1 MTKETAIIDPA
12 EIDIKII
19 STVERNTLPAFV
31 ARLDAELAT
40 YRPEELNTD
49 EDFAWAR
56 KQTKALKDAEDRL
69 AEIYRQL
76 FTGETAQVMHSVAA
90 AQEKIRAKR
99 LELARAI
106 DSRDK
111 ALLESAILDARL
123 SLEAEL
129 KRLPHARP
137 VDIEQRLR
145 QAVKGKRT
153 IASKNEALED
163 CINEILDAEAAH
175 DRAFEQQLEATA
187 AAFDQLNEPAAPAEI
202 EMLVKTYGENAPER
216 ARLIIENRRIE
227 KEKQKLA
234 AERRAKEEAERR
246 AKEQAEAEAARQQAA
261 AKAPERQNPTADP
274 QPPAQAAPI
283 QTPPAKAA
291 ETAAP
296 EQKRQFRFAVTFTV
310 ADPQKVMAW
319 LARANGQDIHYKPW
333 PTQKDLGWANG
344 WDKTPDV
351 VEHCHK
357 QGHKVKSEETGRCTH
372 RYHCDICGYA
382 YMVDSS
388 D

>member
-12 EIDIKII
+12 DIDIKII
-19 STVERNTLPAFV
+19 STVERNTLPAFE

-163 CINEILDAEAAH
+163 CVNEILDAEAAH
-175 DRAFEQQLEATA
+175 DRAFEQHLEATA
-187 AAFDQLNEPAAPAEI
+187 TAFDQLNEPAAPAEI

-261 AKAPERQNPTADP
+261 AKAPERQNPAADP
-274 QPPAQAAPI
+274 QPPAQAVPI

-333 PTQKDLGWANG
+333 PPQKNLGWANG

-351 VEHCHK
+351 VEHCHR